1 MAGKGGKRV
10 GAGRKSLAEEVN
22 SQQMA
27 ISALVSKFGSK
38 EAAFTYLLG
47 TEEPALIKFVY
58 EHAFG
63 KPQDK
68 IEHSGEVTQN
78 IVGMIIK

>member
-1 MAGKGGKRV
+1 MAKGGKRA
-10 GAGRKSLAEEVN
+10 GAGRKSLSEEVN
-22 SQQMA
+22 SQQLA
-27 ISALVSKFGSK
+27 ISSIVETFGSK
-38 EAAFTYLLG
+38 EAGFKYLLS
-47 TEEPALIKFVY
+47 TEEPALIKFVF

>member
-1 MAGKGGKRV
+1 MAKGGKRA
-10 GAGRKSLAEEVN
+10 GAGRKSLSEEVN
-22 SQQMA
+22 TQLLA
-27 ISALVSKFGSK
+27 ISSLVNKFGSK
-38 EAAFTYLLG
+38 EAAFTYLLETG
-47 TEEPALIKFVY
+47 EPALIKFVY

-68 IEHSGEVTQN
+68 VEHSGEVTQN